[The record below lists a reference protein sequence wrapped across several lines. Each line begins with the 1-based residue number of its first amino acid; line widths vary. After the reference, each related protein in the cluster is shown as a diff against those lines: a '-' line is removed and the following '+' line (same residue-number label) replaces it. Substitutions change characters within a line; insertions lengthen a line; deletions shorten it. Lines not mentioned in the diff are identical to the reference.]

1 MGDRTQR
8 RWHLWFFLGMGL
20 LAAALGS
27 TLTNAQG
34 SYFFSVKAAI
44 PLNVST
50 DPGPQSIALADVDDD
65 GVADLI
71 AVNEDN
77 SSISVLISNDDGT
90 FEDPVEYELDD
101 DPVAVVVADVA
112 SPFDSAQ
119 GGDTDGIPDIIVA
132 NLGGTFSLL
141 VGLDGGDFALR
152 EGEDLDFDASEFNG
166 LALGDFDGNGRLDL
180 AGLDPV
186 DAGVYLACNDRGV
199 FAACTT
205 PFFETGEGEDLLAIA
220 TGKFNSGNETDIAV
234 LSSADTSGSVFIHN
248 GNGNGEFP
256 DAPRRISTTVG
267 LGNALPSGFAVADL
281 DDDGTTDIVVVNN
294 GDFDNLQALGL
305 YGPTQQGAGRR
316 AFTAPFNSLSVALA
330 DLDGNRSLDAVTV
343 NSDGDPGIL
352 PDDGNGGFGD
362 SPLPIFRLGAARAV
376 AVGNFAGD
384 SLADVVTLN
393 LDGDEIHVA
402 VNVSNDATPTP
413 GTPSPGVS
421 TPTRSAGPTGTPTPT
436 VPTNTPTAT
445 ATSTPIPTAPLSR
458 CQIMIPVAG
467 QTVAPVAVESGDLNG
482 DANPD
487 LAVADGRNGQVL
499 VVLIDPVDMPLPD
512 ESENCFVNLA
522 PRVFDVPGT
531 PAALAVGSL
540 NALQNSTLDVAVV
553 GSTGLSILLGDGQ
566 GNLGSAVTMSVGD
579 DPRSV
584 AISDFDR
591 DGRPDIAVANRGS
604 NNVVVLY
611 GRGDG
616 TFEDPVAIADETN
629 GRPTF
634 VLATDLN
641 NDTFPD
647 LAVASEDGRTVTV
660 YYRETTMPRKFR
672 VIPVMNLSGAP
683 TGLEAADFNKDG
695 LVDLAASV
703 RASDGSGNFVV
714 LTAVRNAG
722 EVLFQV
728 STPFAAGRRPA
739 AIGVGD
745 FNRDVRMDVV
755 VANFADNTANFY
767 LGSTSAVFM
776 PLNPTA
782 VNQGPVALVVDDFDA
797 DAKLDVV
804 TADRDGG
811 TLTIL
816 RSSVPPSTPTPL
828 PSPTVTQT
836 GTVTPTGTAT
846 STPTQTGTAT
856 PTPFGTATQ
865 TGTRTRTGTPTQT
878 PKEGAFAL
886 SSGGC
891 AVIPP
896 DGSGGSTGSAVSLL
910 LAGILLWRRRRAA
923 TVCTI
928 VVALLTAGSASAQ
941 TPVTYLRCDRP
952 LAGGVAPSAL
962 ASADFDNDGS
972 PDLAIIDRVLASVS
986 VLLTDGSS
994 LAIASCDG
1002 GTQTSVAVDSDV
1014 FALDVVN
1021 LGDDAD
1027 LDLAVAQRRGAGVLT
1042 NDGSGTFVA
1051 QTFIDLGVD
1060 VDPRSIVAGDFDVDG
1075 RTDLAVGTSDSNSI
1089 EILYGLP
1096 GGGFEERATS
1106 FPIQQSADALAA
1118 ADFNRDGRLD
1128 LVALSTFSGTALVL
1142 LRDADNPRSFRAMAP
1157 FAVGTAPTGLAVANF
1172 DGDVVDDIA
1181 FSVGGDDQLAIFF
1194 GSLSGSDVT
1203 FAERFG
1209 RLATG
1214 NLPAA
1219 VVTADFNRDGR
1230 TDAATANELASSVSF
1245 FQGIGGGE
1253 LELVDWCPGPT
1264 DGLAGACRTGT
1275 GPRALA
1281 VALLDG
1287 DALPDLIVGN
1297 AGGTGSLS
1305 FFFSTNPPLTPTPS
1319 ETASPT
1325 VTPTATET
1333 RTFTETPTGTPTS
1346 TPTGTPNPTR
1356 TPNPSRTATQTASPS
1371 PGGPFSVQGSC
1382 AVAESAGG
1390 SGTFNVLA
1398 IGALLGVLGWRGGVR
1413 RR

>member
-34 SYFFSVKAAI
+34 SYFFNVQTAI
-44 PLNVST
+44 PLDVST
-50 DPGPQSIALADVDDD
+50 DAGPQAITLADVDDD
-65 GVADLI
+65 GEADLI

-77 SSISVLISNDDGT
+77 SSISVLLSNGDGT
-90 FEDPVEYELDD
+90 FEDPVDFDLDD
-101 DPVAVVVADVA
+101 DPSAVVVDDVA
-112 SPFDSAQ
+112 SPFDSEEA
-119 GGDTDGIPDIIVA
+119 GDIDGVPDIVVA
-132 NLGGTFSLL
+132 NLGGTFSIL
-141 VGLDGGDFALR
+141 VGLGDGDFELR
-152 EGEDLDFDASEFNG
+152 DEDLDFGFEFIG
-166 LALGDFDGNGRLDL
+166 LALGDFDGNTRLDL
-180 AGLDPV
+180 AGLDL
-186 DAGVYLACNDRGV
+186 DGEVYLACNDRGV
-199 FAACTT
+199 FAVCPTEL
-205 PFFETGEGEDLLAIA
+205 FETGGGEDVLAIA
-220 TGKFNSGNETDIAV
+220 AGDFNGDRNTDLAV
-234 LSSADTSGSVFIHN
+234 LTASTVFIHN

-256 DAPRRISTTVG
+256 DEPRSISTTVG
-267 LGNALPSGFAVADL
+267 AEANDARDLAVADL
-281 DDDGTTDIVVVNN
+281 DDDENTTTDIVVVNN
-294 GDFDNLQALGL
+294 GEFDNLQALGL
-305 YGPTQQGAGRR
+305 YGPNQQGAGRR
-316 AFTAPFNSLSVALA
+316 TFTAPTNALAIALA
-330 DLDGNRSLDAVTV
+330 DLDGNRFSDAIVV
-343 NSDGDPGIL
+343 NEDGDPGIL
-352 PDDGNGGFGD
+352 PDDAGGGGFGD
-362 SPLPIFRLGAARAV
+362 NPLPLFRLGAARAV
-376 AVGNFAGD
+376 AVGDFAGD
-384 SLADVVTLN
+384 SLPDVVTLN
-393 LDGDEIHVA
+393 LDGNEVHVA

-445 ATSTPIPTAPLSR
+445 PTSTAIPTAPLSR
-458 CQIMIPVAG
+458 CEIRIPVAG
-467 QTVAPVAVESGDLNG
+467 QIVAPVAVEAGDLNG

-499 VVLIDPVDMPLPD
+499 VVLIDPIDMPLPD

-540 NALQNSTLDVAVV
+540 NVLQNSTLDVAVV

-616 TFEDPVAIADETN
+616 TFEDPVTIADETN

-647 LAVASEDGRTVTV
+647 LAVASEDARTVTV
-660 YYRETTMPRKFR
+660 YYRETAMARKFR
-672 VIPVMNLSGAP
+672 VIPVINLSGAP

-695 LVDLAASV
+695 LVDLAAGV
-703 RASDGSGNFVV
+703 RASDGSGSFVV

-836 GTVTPTGTAT
+836 GTVTPTNTPT
-846 STPTQTGTAT
+846 STPAQTGTAT

-865 TGTRTRTGTPTQT
+865 TGTRTRTDTPTQT

-896 DGSGGSTGSAVSLL
+896 DGSGGGRGSAASLL

-923 TVCTI
+923 IVCAI
-928 VVALLTAGSASAQ
+928 AALLTAGSAGAQ
-941 TPVTYLRCDRP
+941 TPMAYLRCDRP

-962 ASADFDNDGS
+962 ASADFDNDNDGS

-1060 VDPRSIVAGDFDVDG
+1060 VDPRSIVAGDFDGDG

-1157 FAVGTAPTGLAVANF
+1157 FSVGTAPTGLAVANF

-1194 GSLSGSDVT
+1194 GTLSGSDVT

-1209 RLATG
+1209 RLSTG

-1319 ETASPT
+1319 ETASPS

-1333 RTFTETPTGTPTS
+1333 RTFTETPTFTPTS

-1356 TPNPSRTATQTASPS
+1356 TPNPSRTVTQTASPS
-1371 PGGPFSVQGSC
+1371 PGGPFAVQGSC
-1382 AVAESAGG
+1382 AVVDSAGG
-1390 SGTFNVLA
+1390 SGAFNVLA
-1398 IGALLGVLGWRGGVR
+1398 IAALLGALGWRGNTR